1 MLVHGH
7 GVQAHSL
14 DTCSWMSAASWLQ
27 SSTAVSSM
35 LPAGS
40 SDFLCWLSCLL
51 AFVLLVRKQGTALPA
66 NLGAFQ
72 RFALD
77 DVHDAWRAS
86 CLTSWA
92 LYLLPFLSAAAFHSG
107 CGRPLGRC
115 CDPRASCTL
124 LRDLGQPRRRL
135 PLDGFGFLGDCSG
148 MGLLQ
153 CLLAATSER
162 CAAFQRSLSFCHEPA
177 MGSSCDMGSLSFA
190 FGMDSMVLSR
200 AGFASF
206 FKLDSSFAADSATC
220 AWSSAWV
227 AVAAHDGS
235 LARLRGPFLVTALL
249 RHCRFSVLPPDCR
262 GIFLYLV
269 RYVRQARRYKTWYEQ
284 NATPA

>member
-7 GVQAHSL
+7 GVHTHSL

-72 RFALD
+72 RLALD

-92 LYLLPFLSAAAFHSG
+92 LYLLPFLPAAAFHSG

-124 LRDLGQPRRRL
+124 LLGQPRRRL

-153 CLLAATSER
+153 FLLAATSER
-162 CAAFQRSLSFCHEPA
+162 CAAFQRSLSLCHEPVFLRHGLPFLRFRNGLN
-177 MGSSCDMGSLSFA
+177 GSQPCR
-190 FGMDSMVLSR
+190 VR
-200 AGFASF
+200 
-206 FKLDSSFAADSATC
+206 KL
-220 AWSSAWV
+220 
-227 AVAAHDGS
+227 
-235 LARLRGPFLVTALL
+235 LQARLFLRRGLRHVRLELSLGRRRRARWLAGSTTRLPTVPFLVTALL